1 MWGPLVLAG
10 DLGPI
15 PPRRGRGESAASSPA
30 PARPTVPVL
39 VTADRNVSKWL
50 AQVEGKPGTFMTSG
64 IGRDRDVEFVPFYRL
79 HRRVY
84 GAYWDLLTP
93 TQWEARSAALLAAQ
107 AAQRELEAA
116 TVAFVQPGQMQAERD
131 FNQQGEGST
140 PAQFD
145 GRYGRRA
152 TGWFSFDLPV
162 EPQHPMVL
170 AVTYNRNERYRR
182 TFDVL
187 VDGVKLAEQTLEGRS
202 PQEKS
207 VFFDARYALPESLI
221 AGKQK
226 VTVRFQA
233 TGGNEVAAVYGI
245 RMLRGR

>member
-1 MWGPLVLAG
+1 
-10 DLGPI
+10 
-15 PPRRGRGESAASSPA
+15 
-30 PARPTVPVL
+30 VPVL
-39 VTADRNVSKWL
+39 VTPERDASKWL
-50 AQVEGKPGTFMTSG
+50 TPVAGKPGAFATAG
-64 IGRDRDVEFVPFYRL
+64 IGRDRDVELVPFYRL

-93 TQWEARSAALLAAQ
+93 AQWEARSAAILAAR

-131 FNQQGEGST
+131 FNQQGEGSA

-152 TGWFSFDLPV
+152 TGWFSFDVPV
-162 EPQHPMVL
+162 EPQHAMVL
-170 AVTYNRNERYRR
+170 AVTYNRAERQRR
-182 TFDVL
+182 AFDIL
-187 VDGVKLAEQTLEGRS
+187 VDGVKIAEQTMEGRG

-207 VFFDARYALPESLI
+207 VFVDVRYSVPDALVT
-221 AGKQK
+221 GKQK

-233 TGGNEVAAVYGI
+233 AAGSEVAAVYGI
-245 RMLRGR
+245 RVVRGG